1 MKNYKSFKILKTMNF
16 KNYFSLILVVFMFAS
31 VIAVAAGKPQ
41 PLKPVTMPDDVKA
54 IIDKSC
60 FGCHNTDSK
69 NDKAKEKLD
78 LKTIDT
84 LDKSKMIHALKEIS
98 EVVEENEMPP
108 AKFLEKFPEKKLT
121 DAEKKTLMDWA
132 NNEAKS
138 LMK

>member
-1 MKNYKSFKILKTMNF
+1 MNYKSF
-16 KNYFSLILVVFMFAS
+16 FSLVLIVFFFSS
-31 VIAVAAGKPQ
+31 VSVWATGNPQ
-41 PLKPVTMPDDVKA
+41 PLKPVSIPDDVKS

-78 LKTIDT
+78 LKTLDS

-98 EVVEENEMPP
+98 ETVEENEMPP
-108 AKFLEKFPEKKLT
+108 AKFLEKFPDKKLT
-121 DAEKKTLMDWA
+121 DAEKKKLMDWA
-132 NNEAKS
+132 KNEAKS